1 MCCARRRDHIV
12 FEYKGA
18 ILSTSYQV
26 IECLEVHVVDQHPRV
41 SQTEGRPIHARGI
54 CREAYIAIIRRGQET
69 LDASELCFGA
79 DHNAGVTP
87 HALSIR
93 SPKLKISARFETV
106 SKFTADVVP
115 RKSAVCRNHT
125 PLCELL
131 AACEGDGPPVPAR
144 HCTRTYAHA
153 RACVCVC
160 VCLPAADAPPDARS
174 FFYFRG
180 TKTKRPPLPASRGQ
194 TQKSSRAATS
204 PCLVRAPLASLPVVA
219 CLRRDGKS
227 RRLASAPEQ
236 HPTEM
241 PTLSS
246 AARRQ
251 ASWTER
257 GAQAAHCAPAA
268 AVGQQGLQEGSPW
281 DSVQVQPLRWLF
293 PLQGHRARENV
304 RRAPLLCCSV

>member
-174 FFYFRG
+174 FFYFSG
-180 TKTKRPPLPASRGQ
+180 DKNKET
-194 TQKSSRAATS
+194 
-204 PCLVRAPLASLPVVA
+204 PLASVTRANAEVVESGYFTMPGACPTCVAACRCLP
-219 CLRRDGKS
+219 
-227 RRLASAPEQ
+227 P
-236 HPTEM
+236 P
-241 PTLSS
+241 
-246 AARRQ
+246 
-251 ASWTER
+251 
-257 GAQAAHCAPAA
+257 
-268 AVGQQGLQEGSPW
+268 
-281 DSVQVQPLRWLF
+281 
-293 PLQGHRARENV
+293 
-304 RRAPLLCCSV
+304 